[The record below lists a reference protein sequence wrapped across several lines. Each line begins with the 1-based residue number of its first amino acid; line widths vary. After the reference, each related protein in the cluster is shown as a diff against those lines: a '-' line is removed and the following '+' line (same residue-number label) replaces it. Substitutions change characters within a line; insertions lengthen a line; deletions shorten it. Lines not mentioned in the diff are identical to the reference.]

1 MNPDLEIAQMFFL
14 CKENK
19 KDVATIFLEMLKNI
33 TENEMAP
40 FYEYAAPQVGVPI
53 DKAKLQKLKEQ
64 NAEKLEEFEKKI
76 KDAEENL
83 GESEVRQSHLAKA
96 EYLCKIGDKERALA
110 AFQQTFD
117 KTVGIGYR
125 IDLVFNMIRIGFFFM
140 DHQIITDNI
149 AKAKE
154 LMEKGGDWDRK
165 NRLRSYEA
173 LYKMSVRDMRGA
185 ASLFLEAVPTFDAY
199 ELMNY
204 ETLIFYTLL
213 CCVYALDRPDLKE
226 KAIDCSE
233 IQQQLNAEP
242 TDKNGHLPLVKNL
255 LTTFYNSEYAQ
266 FMLALA
272 EMEKYLKRDR
282 YMNPHYQFYTRALRV
297 RAYQQFLTPYKTVS
311 LEVMAN
317 CFGVSVEF
325 VDKELFMFISSGAL
339 NVRIDAVKRVVE
351 MGQMDGKNQQ
361 YKKLLHDGDILLNRV
376 QKLSRVINV

>member
-185 ASLFLEAVPTFDAY
+185 ALLFLEAVPTFDAY

-226 KAIDCSE
+226 KVIDCSE

-242 TDKNGHLPLVKNL
+242 TDKNQHLPLVKNL
-255 LTTFYNSEYAQ
+255 LTTFYNSEYGQ

-272 EMEKYLKRDR
+272 EMENYLKRDR

-339 NVRIDAVKRVVE
+339 NVRIDAVKGVVE

>member
-1 MNPDLEIAQMFFL
+1 
-14 CKENK
+14 
-19 KDVATIFLEMLKNI
+19 
-33 TENEMAP
+33 MAP

-185 ASLFLEAVPTFDAY
+185 ALLFLEAVPTFDAY

-226 KAIDCSE
+226 KVIDCSE

-242 TDKNGHLPLVKNL
+242 TDKNQHLPLVKNL
-255 LTTFYNSEYAQ
+255 LTTFYNSEYGQ

-272 EMEKYLKRDR
+272 EMENYLKRDR

-325 VDKELFMFISSGAL
+325 VDKELFTFISSGAL
-339 NVRIDAVKRVVE
+339 NVRIDAVKGVVEMGQMDGKNQQYKKLLPFVKGVVE